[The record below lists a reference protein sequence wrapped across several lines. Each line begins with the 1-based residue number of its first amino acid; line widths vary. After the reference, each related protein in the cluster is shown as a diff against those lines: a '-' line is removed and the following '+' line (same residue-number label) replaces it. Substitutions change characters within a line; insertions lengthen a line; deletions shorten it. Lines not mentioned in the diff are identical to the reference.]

1 MTDRRRKVLSFY
13 VWFQTVSLLT
23 ENLQRGVGDLIFNIV
38 NLLFL
43 VVFFCLI
50 VGMNYRL
57 TGWLPVLAAL
67 LVIQLFLP
75 ATLNLILFGNSL
87 LLEGAVKISAW
98 LVVLLFTLCTHVTT
112 AHMIRTIRTLQQCG
126 VVILLSVIVFTL
138 TKYGESPYDLG
149 LVYLGTIQSSPAL
162 SMTALAFL
170 AAFLA
175 GTGSWKKSAAIT
187 GLFIMILL
195 LMKRSAILVAAG
207 LMIASLPRLI
217 TNKILLRTTQIALIL
232 GGVSVLASKFNY
244 DTLINDSGIVSER
257 LQDFGKVEE
266 RQDYRYLGSG
276 RIGLLEDHWQ
286 VYTERSAI
294 EQLCGALINNHV
306 PSSSGKYLGT
316 ELDVSAHNDFM
327 EVLTRAGLLGL
338 LGYLGLLACV
348 GKRLAWG
355 IRPALPPFE
364 KEVVFAGVCAF
375 VIYLLHT
382 FVGVILKVQFMILVA
397 ILAGLAIRTLQ
408 PVLSGANSRRSRS

>member
-50 VGMNYRL
+50 VGMKYRL

-138 TKYGESPYDLG
+138 TKYGESPYD
-149 LVYLGTIQSSPAL
+149 TIS
-162 SMTALAFL
+162 
-170 AAFLA
+170 
-175 GTGSWKKSAAIT
+175 GH
-187 GLFIMILL
+187 
-195 LMKRSAILVAAG
+195 
-207 LMIASLPRLI
+207 LI
-217 TNKILLRTTQIALIL
+217 
-232 GGVSVLASKFNY
+232 
-244 DTLINDSGIVSER
+244 
-257 LQDFGKVEE
+257 
-266 RQDYRYLGSG
+266 
-276 RIGLLEDHWQ
+276 
-286 VYTERSAI
+286 
-294 EQLCGALINNHV
+294 
-306 PSSSGKYLGT
+306 
-316 ELDVSAHNDFM
+316 HND
-327 EVLTRAGLLGL
+327 
-338 LGYLGLLACV
+338 
-348 GKRLAWG
+348 
-355 IRPALPPFE
+355 LP
-364 KEVVFAGVCAF
+364 
-375 VIYLLHT
+375 
-382 FVGVILKVQFMILVA
+382 
-397 ILAGLAIRTLQ
+397 
-408 PVLSGANSRRSRS
+408 

>member
-1 MTDRRRKVLSFY
+1 M
-13 VWFQTVSLLT
+13 
-23 ENLQRGVGDLIFNIV
+23 GDLIFNIV

-50 VGMNYRL
+50 VGMKYRL

-162 SMTALAFL
+162 AMTALAFL

-175 GTGSWKKSAAIT
+175 GTESWKN
-187 GLFIMILL
+187 
-195 LMKRSAILVAAG
+195 
-207 LMIASLPRLI
+207 PP
-217 TNKILLRTTQIALIL
+217 
-232 GGVSVLASKFNY
+232 
-244 DTLINDSGIVSER
+244 
-257 LQDFGKVEE
+257 
-266 RQDYRYLGSG
+266 
-276 RIGLLEDHWQ
+276 
-286 VYTERSAI
+286 
-294 EQLCGALINNHV
+294 
-306 PSSSGKYLGT
+306 PSRVCSS
-316 ELDVSAHNDFM
+316 
-327 EVLTRAGLLGL
+327 
-338 LGYLGLLACV
+338 
-348 GKRLAWG
+348 
-355 IRPALPPFE
+355 
-364 KEVVFAGVCAF
+364 
-375 VIYLLHT
+375 
-382 FVGVILKVQFMILVA
+382 
-397 ILAGLAIRTLQ
+397 
-408 PVLSGANSRRSRS
+408 